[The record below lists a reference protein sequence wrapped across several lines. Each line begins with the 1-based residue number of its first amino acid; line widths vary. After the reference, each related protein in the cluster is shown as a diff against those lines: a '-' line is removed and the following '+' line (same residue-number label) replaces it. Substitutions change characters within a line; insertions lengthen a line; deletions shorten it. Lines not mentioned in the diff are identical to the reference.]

1 MRKPLTGNRMTTA
14 CIYLNR
20 RTYSVMI
27 VWLTSGGV
35 KYRSYIVTVVVPGS
49 FLTVGMYDQK
59 GNRQLQLGY
68 SWSIGSGHPT
78 TTSSRES
85 QSRTDSFSTMASRF

>member
-1 MRKPLTGNRMTTA
+1 MREPLTGNRMTTA
-14 CIYLNR
+14 CICLNR

-35 KYRSYIVTVVVPGS
+35 KYRSYIVVVVVPGS

-59 GNRQLQLGY
+59 GIVNCRWGIAGALEVDIL
-68 SWSIGSGHPT
+68 PPVV
-78 TTSSRES
+78 ES
-85 QSRTDSFSTMASRF
+85 LNQDKRTVSLD